1 MALTILP
8 ALNKCFDCEEWRDD
22 VDWHTILKTEDDGF
36 DLHLCVKCTVR
47 RCDD

>member
-8 ALNKCFDCEEWRDD
+8 AFEKCFDCEEWRDD
-22 VDWHTILKTEDDGF
+22 VDWHTILETEDGGF